1 MKAATEMRRHN
12 ERLISDMEAMCRLL
26 ILGLFVGLVLFILIE
41 ALRGHHFWN
50 KVKGEG
56 NLWNYG
62 SSLIYLFAGQVAA
75 LNAILTRY
83 ASGARRG
90 GRRSRAWAL
99 WLAVAVAFAFF
110 ACDEMLAI
118 HEQLG
123 VMLERALP
131 SLHGAPQ
138 GEGDGLIFAVYVLG
152 SLAFSLVFLKKLPAG
167 GESAR
172 YFVAGLVMVGI
183 VGVFEVVPRDLYIG
197 YLPFRETEELL
208 EVFAGWAFS
217 AAFMS
222 SATRTL
228 TEILAEAG
236 PPRIARTSVEEVM
249 SNAAG

>member
-12 ERLISDMEAMCRLL
+12 EWLISDMEAMRRRL
-26 ILGLFVGLVLFILIE
+26 ILGLFVGLVLFILFE
-41 ALRGHHFWN
+41 ALTGQHYWS

-62 SSLIYLFAGQVAA
+62 SSLIFLFAGQMAA

-83 ASGARRG
+83 VSGVGRSR
-90 GRRSRAWAL
+90 RRSRAWAL
-99 WLAVAVAFAFF
+99 WLAIAVAFAFF
-110 ACDEMLAI
+110 ACDEMLTI

-123 VMLERALP
+123 VMLARAFP
-131 SLHGAPQ
+131 STHASGSEA
-138 GEGDGLIFAVYVLG
+138 DGMIFAAYVLG
-152 SLAFSLVFLKKLPAG
+152 SMAFSLVFLKKLPAG

-172 YFVAGLVMVGI
+172 YFVAGLAMVII
-183 VGVFEVVPRDLYIG
+183 VGVFEVVPRDLYTG

-228 TEILAEAG
+228 TEILAEAE
-236 PPRIARTSVEEVM
+236 PPRIARTLVEEVM